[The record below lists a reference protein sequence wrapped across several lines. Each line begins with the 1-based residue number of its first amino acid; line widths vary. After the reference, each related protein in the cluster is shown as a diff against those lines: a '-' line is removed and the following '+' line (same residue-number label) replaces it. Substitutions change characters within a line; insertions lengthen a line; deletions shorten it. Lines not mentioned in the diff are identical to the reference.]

1 MGVGMKKFALVV
13 LGLVTLN
20 GCAGRYDDFVPPQPD
35 DAAYAPPELNYEV
48 ARVSQGSLFTG
59 ASSMTLFQDR
69 RAYKVGDIL
78 TVILDEKTESDK
90 DASTKYGKDS
100 SLSVSAPTF
109 GASTLD
115 NFSADANAARD
126 FSGSAKAS
134 QGNSLSGSITVT
146 VYDVL
151 PNGVLRIRGEKWLKL
166 NTGDEFLRLTG
177 NVRVE
182 DIDSGNMLS
191 SQRIA
196 DARITYAGRGA
207 FADTNQAG
215 WLTQFFNSPWF
226 PF

>member
-1 MGVGMKKFALVV
+1 MARKL
-13 LGLVTLN
+13 LPLILIGLTLT
-20 GCAGRYDDFVPPQPD
+20 GCAGRYDDFVPPKPD
-35 DAAYAPPELNYEV
+35 DEAYAPPKLDYKVERLS
-48 ARVSQGSLFTG
+48 RGSLYTG
-59 ASSMTLFQDR
+59 ASSMTMFQDR

-78 TVILDEKTESDK
+78 TIVLDEKTESDK
-90 DASTKYGKDS
+90 EANTKYGKDS
-100 SLSVSAPTF
+100 SLSIHAPTF
-109 GASTLD
+109 GATTLD
-115 NFSADANAARD
+115 DFAADASAARD
-126 FSGSAKAS
+126 FNGAATSK

-166 NTGDEFLRLTG
+166 NVGDEFIRLTG

-182 DIDSGNMLS
+182 DIDSNNMLS

-207 FADTNQAG
+207 FADTNQSG
-215 WLTQFFNSPWF
+215 WLSQFFNSPWF

>member
-1 MGVGMKKFALVV
+1 MTMSRAINIMACLVS
-13 LGLVTLN
+13 LA
-20 GCAGRYDDFVPPQPD
+20 GCAGRYDEFVPPKPD
-35 DAAYAPPELNYEV
+35 DEAYAPPTLNYDV
-48 ARVSQGSLFTG
+48 QRVSQGSLFTG

-78 TVILDEKTESDK
+78 TVVLDEKTESDK
-90 DASTKYGKDS
+90 NATTKYGKDS

-109 GASTLD
+109 GTKTID
-115 NFSADANAARD
+115 NFSASADSARD
-126 FSGSAKAS
+126 FNGSATSK

-146 VYDVL
+146 VFDVL
-151 PNGVLRIRGEKWLKL
+151 PNGVLRVRGEKWLRL
-166 NTGDEFLRLTG
+166 NTGEEYLRLIG

-182 DIDSGNMLS
+182 DIDSNNMLS

>member
-1 MGVGMKKFALVV
+1 MIMRRVILIIATFISLVG
-13 LGLVTLN
+13 
-20 GCAGRYDDFVPPQPD
+20 CSGRYSEFVPPKPD
-35 DAAYAPPELNYEV
+35 DEAYAPPTLNYDV
-48 ARVSQGSLFTG
+48 QRVSQGSLFTG
-59 ASSMTLFQDR
+59 TSSMTLFQDR

-78 TVILDEKTESDK
+78 TVVLDEKTESDK
-90 DASTKYGKDS
+90 NATTKYGKDS

-109 GASTLD
+109 GAQTID
-115 NFSADANAARD
+115 NFSASADSARD
-126 FSGSAKAS
+126 FNGSATSK

-146 VYDVL
+146 VFDVL
-151 PNGVLRIRGEKWLKL
+151 PNGVLRVRGEKWLRL
-166 NTGDEFLRLTG
+166 NTGEEYLRLIG

-182 DIDSGNMLS
+182 DIDSNNMLS

-196 DARITYAGRGA
+196 NARITYAGRGA

>member
-1 MGVGMKKFALVV
+1 MV
-13 LGLVTLN
+13 
-20 GCAGRYDDFVPPQPD
+20 
-35 DAAYAPPELNYEV
+35 
-48 ARVSQGSLFTG
+48 
-59 ASSMTLFQDR
+59 
-69 RAYKVGDIL
+69 
-78 TVILDEKTESDK
+78 LDEKTESDK
-90 DASTKYGKDS
+90 NATTKYGKDS

-109 GASTLD
+109 GAQTID
-115 NFSADANAARD
+115 NFSASADSARD
-126 FSGSAKAS
+126 FNGSATSK

-146 VYDVL
+146 VFDVL
-151 PNGVLRIRGEKWLKL
+151 PNGVLRVRGEKWLRL
-166 NTGDEFLRLTG
+166 NTGEEYLRLIG

-182 DIDSGNMLS
+182 DIDSNNMLS